1 MNIAIVTDTYF
12 PDINGVTSSIFTLS
26 ESLKSKGHKVYV
38 FTVSEPKSVLRK
50 LKADPTI
57 YRFPSIPLV
66 FIKPHRAT
74 LPFSVRMIRM
84 MRKLKIDIIHTQ
96 SEFFMGF
103 VGVNAAIALNIP
115 IIHTYH
121 TMLEDYTHYVAG
133 GRIASKKFARRYS
146 RVFCN
151 MTDSVIVPTAKV
163 EASLLSYGVRK
174 PLYVIPTGIDLEP
187 FRREN
192 ISDTVVAQ
200 LKSKLGIDPS
210 HRLILCLG
218 RVAKEKSIDLAIS
231 VLPDIVRLIP
241 DARLLIVGDGPAL
254 PKLRELAKSLAVEQ
268 YIYFSG
274 AVTYSEIGK
283 YYRLGDV
290 FLCCSVTETQGLT
303 YYEAM
308 ASGTP
313 VIARKDDSIRNL
325 LIDRENC
332 RMFQDSKELPL
343 IVSELLS
350 DTQNAAR
357 LSAKAREA
365 MEFYSAST
373 FGSRVEDAYK
383 NTIDRTRLALETR
396 KNSMVRFPTAKVMRG
411 IKLIMPS
418 VRKGI
423 HNTVHKL
430 K

>member
-12 PDINGVTSSIFTLS
+12 PDINGVTSSIYTLS

-38 FTVSEPKSVLRK
+38 FTVSEPKAILRK

-103 VGVNAAIALNIP
+103 VGVNAANVLNIP

-133 GRIASKKFARRYS
+133 GKIASRKFARRYS
-146 RVFCN
+146 RMFCN

-163 EASLLSYGVRK
+163 ESSLLSYGVTK

-192 ISDTVVAQ
+192 VPEAVVMD

-210 HRLILCLG
+210 HKLILCLG
-218 RVAKEKSIDLAIS
+218 RVAKEKSIDVAIS
-231 VLPDIVRLIP
+231 GLQDIIELVP
-241 DARLLIVGDGPAL
+241 SARLLVVGDGPAL
-254 PKLRELAKSLAVEQ
+254 PKLRALAKSLNVEQ
-268 YIYFSG
+268 YIYFAG
-274 AVTYSEIGK
+274 AASYSEIGK

-290 FLCCSVTETQGLT
+290 FLCCSITETQGLT

-313 VIARKDDSIRNL
+313 VIARKDDSVRNL
-325 LIDRENC
+325 LIDGENC
-332 RMFQDSKELPL
+332 RMFQDSKELPA
-343 IVSELLS
+343 IVAGLLS
-350 DTQNAAR
+350 DTCGAER
-357 LSAKAREA
+357 LSAKAREE

-396 KNSMVRFPTAKVMRG
+396 RNSMVRLPTAKVMRG
-411 IKLIMPS
+411 VKLIMPT
-418 VRKGI
+418 VRKGFE
-423 HNTVHKL
+423 NTVQRFK
-430 K
+430 

>member
-12 PDINGVTSSIFTLS
+12 PDINGVASSIFTLS
-26 ESLKSKGHKVYV
+26 ESLKSMGHKVYV
-38 FTVSEPKSVLRK
+38 FTVSEPKAILRK

-57 YRFPSIPLV
+57 YRFPSIPLI

-74 LPFSVRMIRM
+74 MPFSVRMIRM

-103 VGVNAAIALNIP
+103 VGVNAATALNIP

-133 GRIASKKFARRYS
+133 GKIASKKFARRYS
-146 RVFCN
+146 RMFCN
-151 MTDSVIVPTAKV
+151 LTDSVIVPTAKV
-163 EASLLSYGVRK
+163 ESSLLSYGVKR

-192 ISDTVVAQ
+192 IPNAVVMD
-200 LKSKLGIDPS
+200 LKQKLGIDPS
-210 HRLILCLG
+210 HKLILCLG

-231 VLPDIVRLIP
+231 VLPEIVRLVP
-241 DARLLIVGDGPAL
+241 DARLLVVGDGPAL
-254 PKLRELAKSLAVEQ
+254 PKLRALAKSLDIEN
-268 YIYFSG
+268 YIYFPG
-274 AVTYSEIGK
+274 AAPYSEIGK

-313 VIARKDDSIRNL
+313 VIARQDDSIRNL

-332 RMFQDSKELPL
+332 RMFQNISELPG
-343 IVSELLS
+343 IVSELFTDTRIAEQLS
-350 DTQNAAR
+350 V
-357 LSAKAREA
+357 KAREA
-365 MEFYSAST
+365 VEFYSAST
-373 FGSRVEDAYK
+373 FGDRVEDAYK
-383 NTIDRTRLALETR
+383 NTIDRTRLELETR
-396 KNSMVRFPTAKVMRG
+396 RSSMVRLPSRKVMRN
-411 IKLIMPS
+411 IKLIMPT
-418 VRKGI
+418 VRRGI
-423 HNTVHKL
+423 HNTVQKFR
-430 K
+430 